1 VPDRYEMGKES
12 KKNNI
17 LH

>member
-1 VPDRYEMGKES
+1 MGKES